1 MSQTTT
7 RQEQEK
13 LIPTPQVLSAWAIEL
28 GRLASSV
35 EQEIATHNFT
45 PSVVSSLTAIG
56 PIVQLLSDSLFTV
69 VMNEMEWPDSTTEIQ
84 SCEPDFTM
92 PGYL

>member
-1 MSQTTT
+1 MSLTTT
-7 RQEQEK
+7 RQEQEN
-13 LIPTPQVLSAWAIEL
+13 LVPTPQVLSAWANEL

-35 EQEIATHNFT
+35 EQEISTHNFT

-56 PIVQLLSDSLFTV
+56 PIVQLLSDSLFAV
-69 VMNEMEWPDSTTEIQ
+69 VMNEMKWPDSTTEIE
-84 SCEPDFTM
+84 SRELDFTM

>member
-35 EQEIATHNFT
+35 EQEIATYAYVNAEGK
-45 PSVVSSLTAIG
+45 PVARAGAGIG
-56 PIVQLLSDSLFTV
+56 
-69 VMNEMEWPDSTTEIQ
+69 E
-84 SCEPDFTM
+84 
-92 PGYL
+92 

>member
-1 MSQTTT
+1 MTQTTT
-7 RQEQEK
+7 RQEHS
-13 LIPTPQVLSAWAIEL
+13 LPTPQVLSAWANEL

-35 EQEIATHNFT
+35 EHEITTHNFT

-56 PIVQLLSDSLFTV
+56 PIVQLLCDSLFTV
-69 VMNEMEWPDSTTEIQ
+69 VMNEMELPESTTEFQ
-84 SCEPDFTM
+84 SRETDFTI